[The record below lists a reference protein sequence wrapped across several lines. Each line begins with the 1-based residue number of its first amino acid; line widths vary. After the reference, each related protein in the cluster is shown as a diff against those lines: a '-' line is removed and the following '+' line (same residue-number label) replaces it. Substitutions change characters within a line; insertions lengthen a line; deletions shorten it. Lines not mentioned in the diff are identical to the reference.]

1 MYKENYVMETLMA
14 FQLISKVGVWTFVTK
29 ENFVN
34 ESLYGQKAAL

>member
-1 MYKENYVMETLMA
+1 MA

-29 ENFVN
+29 KNFVN